1 MSNNIV
7 NNYSSTIVTIFQ
19 DVIRTYENNLDIIR
33 QTEETLND
41 LNHEAEL
48 SENKDMYHGYLLY
61 KEIRDVRRKRRLA
74 KDENLL
80 LKDLYDYLSTQ
91 QGQAFKNKIR
101 DIQGRSAKVYE
112 AQQHRTYKPRQKSD
126 MTITEK
132 HAEVVK
138 PFEELLDEFKKT
150 KIEIKNGKLR
160 K

>member
-19 DVIRTYENNLDIIR
+19 DVIRTYENDLDIIR
-33 QTEETLND
+33 QREEALND

-48 SENKDMYHGYLLY
+48 SENEDMYHGYLLY

>member
-48 SENKDMYHGYLLY
+48 SENKDMYRGYLLY

-138 PFEELLDEFKKT
+138 PFEQLLDEFKKT